1 MPCYKY
7 ILIDIPYYIILT
19 LTQLDKYLTG
29 MFVPQDAVKDD
40 DKVGCL
46 RRQTMTTTAATNGNK
61 NNKTLLRTTKAHLDP
76 ATKLWNI
83 LQQKTEIESK
93 VGVWG
98 IMRRA

>member
-1 MPCYKY
+1 MALGQPW
-7 ILIDIPYYIILT
+7 
-19 LTQLDKYLTG
+19 
-29 MFVPQDAVKDD
+29 QDGGNKLAMSKEEEDP
-40 DKVGCL
+40 
-46 RRQTMTTTAATNGNK
+46 QTMTTTAATNGNK

-98 IMRRA
+98 IMRRACY

>member
-1 MPCYKY
+1 
-7 ILIDIPYYIILT
+7 
-19 LTQLDKYLTG
+19 
-29 MFVPQDAVKDD
+29 MFVLQDAVKDD

-98 IMRRA
+98 IMRRATIP